1 MSEPATRRLRIFG
14 LVQGV
19 SYRASLV
26 AEADRLGITGWV
38 RNRIDGSVEALVQ
51 GDAAQLDK
59 LTAWARKGPRLASV
73 SHVDV
78 TEAGEAVPA
87 ARFTRMDTHP
97 TQ

>member
-19 SYRASLV
+19 GYRASLV

-59 LTAWARKGPRLASV
+59 LAAWARKGPRLASV

-78 TEAGEAVPA
+78 TEADDAVPA